1 MLPSI
6 RKGNFLPEN
15 GAKKFPSSI
24 VFFVP
29 FLFHTFGY
37 SSLFLLPTC
46 FSGTKFLSRQSF
58 KLGSKTHARQSPFTP
73 AVQRAMQW
81 SNPYHSVC
89 HLYFLGWLCFNLDEM
104 CFGTWTGISVAPG
117 ISPPGK
123 SKKPISHP
131 PQLREYRMDHK
142 IWYVIKW
149 LVCES
154 NRPAQFYFST
164 MAGTC
169 WQTDIL
175 NLPLI

>member
-1 MLPSI
+1 MVNFGYLEPILVLLRGFRLLLANCTWFSATSETLSYEHLEEGLI

-46 FSGTKFLSRQSF
+46 FSATKFLSRQSF

-81 SNPYHSVC
+81 SNPYHNVC
-89 HLYFLGWLCFNLDEM
+89 HLYFLGWICFNSDEM
-104 CFGTWTGISVAPG
+104 CFWNLDWDLCSAWNIPSR
-117 ISPPGK
+117 
-123 SKKPISHP
+123 
-131 PQLREYRMDHK
+131 Q
-142 IWYVIKW
+142 IK
-149 LVCES
+149 EAHITS
-154 NRPAQFYFST
+154 SSIER
-164 MAGTC
+164 
-169 WQTDIL
+169 I
-175 NLPLI
+175 